1 MNTLKPPDGL
11 FESIVNRIHEERRI
25 LVLRRRIILFCL
37 GFVVSA
43 AAFIPAWKW
52 LAADLSNSGFLQF
65 FSLLFSDFKI
75 VATYWQNFLMSLL
88 ETVPAM
94 SLAVFLAAVF
104 VFLESLNFLAKNIK
118 FIFSSKQLT
127 NI

>member
-1 MNTLKPPDGL
+1 MNTPKPPKGL
-11 FESIVNRIHEERRI
+11 YESIMNRIREERRI
-25 LVLRRRIILFCL
+25 SVLRRRIILFCL

-43 AAFIPAWKW
+43 AAFVPAFRW
-52 LAADLSNSGFLQF
+52 LQTDLSNSGFLQF

-75 VATYWQNFLMSLL
+75 VATYWQSFLMSLL
-88 ETVPAM
+88 ETVPAI

-118 FIFSSKQLT
+118 FIFSPKQLA